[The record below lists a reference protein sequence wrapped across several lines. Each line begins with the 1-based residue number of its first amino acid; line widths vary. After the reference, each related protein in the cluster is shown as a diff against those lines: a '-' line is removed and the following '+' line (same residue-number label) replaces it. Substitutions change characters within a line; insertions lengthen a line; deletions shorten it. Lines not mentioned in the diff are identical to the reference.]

1 MTVLLS
7 VTFLAVIVLVGYG
20 LANAWRHVMRNNAP
34 LPLYGMLR
42 HEGFTAR
49 EAGNE
54 LGVEALAYAARRCAL
69 CGYGAECRQRLAAC
83 QAAPADCPN
92 AVLFTRLTRS
102 RA

>member
-7 VTFLAVIVLVGYG
+7 VTFLALIVLVGYG

-42 HEGFTAR
+42 HQGLTAR
-49 EAGNE
+49 EVGDE
-54 LGVEALAYAARRCAL
+54 LGVEALAHAARRCAL
-69 CGYGAECRQRLAAC
+69 CSYGAECRQRLAAG

-92 AVLFTRLTRS
+92 TALFARLS
-102 RA
+102 RPVI